1 MLEVTAEPAFVAARV
16 VAAISPSGV
25 GWAAS
30 VGSLVGVATES
41 VSGVDSDAPQHGCD
55 FLVEQAADLVHF
67 SYAQA
72 GEDGAGAID

>member
-1 MLEVTAEPAFVAARV
+1 VARPGNLSFRDGMGAL
-16 VAAISPSGV
+16 
-25 GWAAS
+25 

-41 VSGVDSDAPQHGCD
+41 VSGVDSDAPQQGGD

-67 SYAQA
+67 PSAQA